1 MARRSPPRKVTY
13 VEPLPPRLA
22 RNTIIESTFDV
33 GRRFVSKA
41 FIRSGPIRVGPD
53 IASHGKDAAAQ
64 VPKVRMTLSWRGV
77 DSNFRYADVVHL
89 IVAPLRIP
97 RALHRAKKGAPR
109 CGA

>member
-1 MARRSPPRKVTY
+1 MARRTRRTW
-13 VEPLPPRLA
+13 RLGIGE
-22 RNTIIESTFDV
+22 TSTSENDPAV
-33 GRRFVSKA
+33 QG
-41 FIRSGPIRVGPD
+41 
-53 IASHGKDAAAQ
+53 
-64 VPKVRMTLSWRGV
+64 PKVRVTLRWRGV